1 MQLRKGSMSKTLI
14 NNKNKPKYVR
24 SALTLATSTMLASVS
39 PVSHAGSDSKWEV
52 DSAILFYSET
62 DRVTVVE
69 PVVKVR
75 KEIGEDEY
83 VGFRVVIDSL
93 TGSSANGAISTN
105 SAQTFTSPSGS
116 SYTAAAGE
124 TPLDPSFHDTRIAL
138 NGDWET
144 PLSKTVKG
152 IFSVNASSEYDY
164 ESYGIGANISWDFNN
179 HNTTLVTGLAYNN
192 DTVNPVNGAPTGLNA
207 MSATKTTQGSN
218 LDKTVT
224 DILFGA
230 TQVISRNTIMQFNYS
245 HGEDDGYLTD
255 PYKILS
261 VLDNS
266 GNLISGSGKY
276 LYEKRPTTRS
286 RDAIYIK
293 AVHQFSEDILHL
305 SYRYYSDDWGID
317 SNTIDARYRYELG
330 GGHYLQPHVRYY
342 QQNKAD
348 FYHYNLVDGSIPQF
362 ASADYRLGDM
372 TTTTFGIKYGVELD
386 KDQEF
391 TARLESMTQA
401 MGGTNQGPD
410 VDAIILQLGY
420 SFKF

>member
-1 MQLRKGSMSKTLI
+1 M
-14 NNKNKPKYVR
+14 NNKRNPKFIR
-24 SALTLATSTMLASVS
+24 SALTIATSTMLASVS
-39 PVSHAGSDSKWEV
+39 PVTQAASDSDWEV
-52 DSAILFYSET
+52 DSAILYYSET
-62 DRVTVVE
+62 DRVTAIE
-69 PVVKVR
+69 PVVKLR
-75 KEIGEDEY
+75 KKIAEDEY
-83 VGFRVVIDSL
+83 IGFRVVVDSL
-93 TGSSANGAISTN
+93 TGSSASGAIATN
-105 SAQTFTSPSGS
+105 GPQTFTTPSGT
-116 SYTAAAGE
+116 SYTTAAGE
-124 TPLDPSFHDTRIAL
+124 TPLDPSFHDTRVAL
-138 NGDWET
+138 NAEWEK

-152 IFSVNASSEYDY
+152 LFSVNASSEYDY
-164 ESYGIGANISWDFNN
+164 DSYGIAANISWDFNN
-179 HNTTLVTGLAYNN
+179 RNTTLVTGLAYNS
-192 DTVNPVNGAPTGLNA
+192 DTVNPVNGAPTGLNE

-224 DILFGA
+224 DILFGV

-266 GNLISGSGKY
+266 GNLLSGSGKY

-293 AVHQFSEDILHL
+293 AVHQFSEDVLHL

-317 SNTIDARYRYELG
+317 SNTFDARYRYELG

-348 FYHYNLVDGSIPQF
+348 FYHYNLVAGNIPQY
-362 ASADYRLGDM
+362 ASADYRLSDL
-372 TTTTFGIKYGVELD
+372 TATTFGIKYGVELD
-386 KDQEF
+386 KEQEF
-391 TARLESMTQA
+391 TARVESVTQSVD
-401 MGGTNQGPD
+401 GDNLGPD
-410 VDAIILQLGY
+410 VDAIIFQLGY

>member
-1 MQLRKGSMSKTLI
+1 M
-14 NNKNKPKYVR
+14 NKIHDTSQNADDKKPKFIR

-39 PVSHAGSDSKWEV
+39 PVSHAASDSKWEV
-52 DSAILFYSET
+52 DSAILYYSES
-62 DRVTVVE
+62 DRVTAIE
-69 PVVKVR
+69 PVVKAR
-75 KEIGEDEY
+75 KEIGDDEY

-93 TGSSANGAISTN
+93 TGSSANGAIATN

-116 SYTAAAGE
+116 PYTAAAGE

-138 NGDWET
+138 NGEWET
-144 PLSKTVKG
+144 PLSKTIKG
-152 IFSVNASSEYDY
+152 TFSANASSEYDY
-164 ESYGIGANISWDFNN
+164 ESYGVAANISWDFNN
-179 HNTTLVTGLAYNN
+179 RNTTLVTGLAYNS
-192 DTVNPVNGAPTGLNA
+192 DTVKPVGGAPTGLNA

-218 LDKTVT
+218 LSKTVT
-224 DILFGA
+224 DILLGV
-230 TQVISRNTIMQFNYS
+230 TQVVGRNTLMQFNYS

-266 GNLISGSGKY
+266 GNLRGTDPY

-286 RDAIYIK
+286 RNAVYWK
-293 AVHQFSEDILHL
+293 TVHQFSEDVLHF
-305 SYRYYSDDWGID
+305 SYRYYWDDWGLD
-317 SNTIDARYRYELG
+317 SNTVDARYRYELG
-330 GGHYLQPHVRYY
+330 GGHYLQPHLRYY

-372 TTTTFGIKYGVELD
+372 TTTTFGLKYGVELD

-401 MGGTNQGPD
+401 MDGSNQGPD
-410 VDAIILQLGY
+410 VDAIILQVGY
-420 SFKF
+420 SLKF